1 LVTFGDIL
9 FFWSSQRVQSTVL
22 FHLLYSFHQT
32 FSWLN
37 VFKYQ
42 TFRAMLAFL
51 FAFFFVLFVQP
62 IFIRWLRNRGVAG
75 QPIRDDGPKA
85 HEGKRGTPTMGGL
98 VVVAAVLIS
107 TLLLADLTNL
117 KVWLTLAVM
126 CGFAYLGFIDDW
138 KKIEKQNSK
147 GLSERGKLICQ
158 AVIGAGSAIALWM
171 LGASTDLHVPF
182 LKDVVIGLGVVGFVL
197 FTAFVLT
204 ATSNAVN
211 FTDGLDGLAI
221 GPVMTVACTYGVFA
235 YLAGNAIYADYLGIH
250 FVQGAGE
257 IAIILASMFA
267 AGLGFL
273 WYNTYPAQVFMG
285 DTGSM
290 ALGGTLGFIAVLVKQ
305 ELILVIAGGIF
316 VIEGASVV
324 IQRYYYKLTKKRV
337 FRMAPI
343 HHHFELVGW
352 PEPKII
358 VRFWIISIVLA
369 LISLTS
375 LKLR

>member
-1 LVTFGDIL
+1 MP
-9 FFWSSQRVQSTVL
+9 VL
-22 FHLLYSFHQT
+22 YHLLYPLHQT

-51 FAFFFVLFVQP
+51 LAFFFVLVVQP
-62 IFIRWLRNRGVAG
+62 LFIRWLQNRGVAG
-75 QPIRDDGPKA
+75 QPIRDDGPQA
-85 HEGKRGTPTMGGL
+85 HQGKKGTPTMGGL
-98 VVVAAVLIS
+98 VVVAAVLLC
-107 TLLLADLTNL
+107 TLLLADLTNI
-117 KVWLTLAVM
+117 KVWLTLAMM

-147 GLSERGKLICQ
+147 GLSERGKLLWQ
-158 AVIGAGSAIALWM
+158 FSLGAGAAIILCL
-171 LGASTDLHVPF
+171 LGTSTDLYVPF
-182 LKDVVIGLGVVGFVL
+182 VKEVTIPLGCIGFVL
-197 FTAFVLT
+197 FAAFVLT

-221 GPVMTVACTYGVFA
+221 GPIMTVACTYGIFA
-235 YLAGNAIYADYLGIH
+235 YLAGNAIYAEYLGIH
-250 FVQGAGE
+250 YESGAGE
-257 IAIILASMFA
+257 LAIILASVFA

-290 ALGGTLGFIAVLVKQ
+290 ALGGTLGFVAVLVKQ

-316 VIEGASVV
+316 VMEGASVV

-337 FRMAPI
+337 FRMAPL
-343 HHHFELVGW
+343 HHHFELKGW
-352 PEPKII
+352 AEPKII
-358 VRFWIISIVLA
+358 VRFWIMSIVFA
-369 LISLTS
+369 LIALTS

>member
-1 LVTFGDIL
+1 MLY
-9 FFWSSQRVQSTVL
+9 
-22 FHLLYSFHQT
+22 HLLFSLHGS

-51 FAFFFVLFVQP
+51 FAFVFVLVLQP
-62 IFIRWLRNRGVAG
+62 VFIRWLQNRGVAG

-85 HEGKRGTPTMGGL
+85 HEGKRGTPTMGGM
-98 VVVAAVLIS
+98 VVVAAVLTS

-117 KVWLTLAVM
+117 KVWLTVLIM
-126 CGFAYLGFIDDW
+126 IGFAYLGFVDDW

-147 GLSERGKLICQ
+147 GLSERGKLIAQ
-158 AVIGAGSAIALWM
+158 FGLGGGAAIALC
-171 LGASTDLHVPF
+171 LFGFSTDLYVPF
-182 LKDVVIGLGVVGFVL
+182 LKDFTIHLGVIGFVL
-197 FTAFVLT
+197 FSSFVLT

-221 GPVMTVACTYGVFA
+221 GPVMTVACTYAVFA

-250 FVQGAGE
+250 YESGAGE
-257 IAIILASMFA
+257 ISIILASMFA

-273 WYNTYPAQVFMG
+273 WYNTFPAQVFMG

-305 ELILVIAGGIF
+305 ELILVVAGGVF
-316 VIEGASVV
+316 VMEAASVV
-324 IQRYYYKLTKKRV
+324 IQRYYYKLTKRRV
-337 FRMAPI
+337 FKMAPI
-343 HHHFELVGW
+343 HHHFELAGW
-352 PEPKII
+352 AEPKII

-369 LISLTS
+369 IISLTS